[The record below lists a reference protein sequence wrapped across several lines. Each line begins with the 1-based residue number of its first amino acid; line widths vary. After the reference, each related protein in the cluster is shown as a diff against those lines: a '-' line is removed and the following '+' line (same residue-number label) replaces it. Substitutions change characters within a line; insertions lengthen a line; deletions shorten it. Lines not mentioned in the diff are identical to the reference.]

1 MADLKHCDM
10 ERKISFGKIAYDG
23 GRKVNK
29 VEIELWLNNEEEG
42 KPIFSACAN
51 VWNARHTDVVCCGQQ
66 IFDEI
71 RAFYKG
77 NALFE
82 EIYDLWSK
90 YHCNDLHR
98 GTQEQMAFLEEHKE
112 ELGEGRC
119 YESEL
124 ALLEKYGKEYAPDG
138 SKFGSAW
145 YYWPIP
151 EEDLARIKKLF
162 E

>member
-1 MADLKHCDM
+1 M

-42 KPIFSACAN
+42 KPIFSACA
-51 VWNARHTDVVCCGQQ
+51 T
-66 IFDEI
+66 
-71 RAFYKG
+71 FYNG

-138 SKFGSAW
+138 SKFGNVW

-151 EEDLARIKKLF
+151 EEDLVRIKKLF